1 MTLSVQF
8 ITMIAMVLSGFYLGI
23 IRDTYMRFTPYW
35 KKRIILTYFM
45 EICFWLT
52 QTVLLFYVLFR
63 VNGGELR
70 LYIFAACLLGF
81 SIYQVFAANSYKKIL
96 EQIIRVL
103 TATYRFIERIIR
115 VLIIAPIV
123 WIVKALLLLIVFLL
137 QAVGT
142 ILLFVL
148 KVLILPIKWVLQLVY
163 YLLPK
168 PIKNYLYKIAG
179 FYSTM
184 KNICIKWVKYIK
196 FKRR

>member
-8 ITMIAMVLSGFYLGI
+8 ITMIAMVLGGFYLGMVK
-23 IRDTYMRFTPYW
+23 DTYQRFTPYW
-35 KKRIILTYFM
+35 KDRIIFTYFM

-81 SIYQVFAANSYKKIL
+81 AIYQVIAANIYKKVL
-96 EQIIRVL
+96 EQIIRVF
-103 TATYRFIERIIR
+103 TATYHFFERIIKAF
-115 VLIIAPIV
+115 IITPIL
-123 WIVKALLLLIVFLL
+123 WTVKLLLLLLLFLIRL
-137 QAVGT
+137 IGT
-142 ILLFVL
+142 ILFFVL
-148 KVLILPIKWVLQLVY
+148 KILVLPIKWMLQLVY

-168 PIKNYLYKIAG
+168 QIKKYLFKIAG
-179 FYSTM
+179 LYSTM
-184 KNICIKWVKYIK
+184 KNICIKWLKYIK